1 MTTRV
6 TVGSAS
12 AGALAGLQTASA
24 RYAALQQQMSTGNQ
38 ITKPS
43 DDPAGTVRALEL
55 RGDLKRN
62 AQYARSQADATGW
75 LSVADTA
82 YGQITDLV
90 QKVRTLTVQASNTG
104 ASTGDSAKAIA
115 SEIASIRDA
124 IVKLANTGYNG
135 QPVLGGTTIY
145 GQSGGP
151 GAPFELV
158 TPVAGDPDFD
168 PADPTAQRVRYL
180 GDSGVVNRTIGD
192 QNKVQINQTGE
203 TALGRP
209 DDAVAAGPGN
219 KDLFSLLDDLV
230 ANLRSGGSPE
240 NGTAGDFHELTEP
253 LKAIDANLTKLTAAR
268 SQSGAA
274 LARVEAAQTTAATD
288 KISIKS
294 NLSQI
299 QDIDLAEVAIQMNT
313 AQVVY
318 QAALQTT
325 ANVRQLSLL
334 NYLQ

>member
-1 MTTRV
+1 MTIRV

-24 RYAALQQQMSTGNQ
+24 RYADLQQQLSTGNQ

-104 ASTGDSAKAIA
+104 ASTGASATAIA
-115 SEIASIRDA
+115 NEITSIREA
-124 IVKLANTGYNG
+124 IVKLANTSYNG
-135 QPVLGGTTIY
+135 QPVFGGTTIY
-145 GQSGGP
+145 GQGGTTP
-151 GAPFELV
+151 DAPFVVSTRAV
-158 TPVAGDPDFD
+158 TDPLYD
-168 PADPTAQRVRYL
+168 PANPNATYVRYT
-180 GDSGVVNRTIGD
+180 GDVGSINRTIGD
-192 QNKVQINQTGE
+192 KNKVQINQNGTEAFGTDSTG
-203 TALGRP
+203 ASG
-209 DDAVAAGPGN
+209 
-219 KDLFSLLDDLV
+219 LFKLLDDIV
-230 ANLRSGGSPE
+230 
-240 NGTAGDFHELTEP
+240 T
-253 LKAIDANLTKLTAAR
+253 NLTTGGTPSSATMTDPLGQVDAALNTLTSAR
-268 SQSGAA
+268 AQSGAA

-288 KISIKS
+288 KISIKA

-299 QDIDLAEVAIQMNT
+299 QDIDLAEVAIQVNT

-334 NYLQ
+334 NYLK